1 MTSSKCVCLCVRA
14 VVWKQIHKEDER
26 EEMHKRQF
34 WKDNVESRPV
44 RDISGIPQLHV
55 EEGFSLRETAD
66 AAKSHQTRT
75 MEMNWLNANNKRK
88 KTLKQ
93 EFGILAGTDIVWTDT
108 SKQSQGWEK
117 KGKEA
122 ILHWNGLLSVPLYI
136 ILAFPVHSGCRIF
149 KED

>member
-1 MTSSKCVCLCVRA
+1 MTSSKCVCLCVCA

-66 AAKSHQTRT
+66 AAKSHQDHGDELAQCQQQEEEDIKARIRDIGRHGYC
-75 MEMNWLNANNKRK
+75 LN
-88 KTLKQ
+88 
-93 EFGILAGTDIVWTDT
+93 
-108 SKQSQGWEK
+108 
-117 KGKEA
+117 
-122 ILHWNGLLSVPLYI
+122 
-136 ILAFPVHSGCRIF
+136 
-149 KED
+149 

>member
-1 MTSSKCVCLCVRA
+1 MTSSKCVCLCVCA

-93 EFGILAGTDIVWTDT
+93 EFGILAGTDIV
-108 SKQSQGWEK
+108 
-117 KGKEA
+117 
-122 ILHWNGLLSVPLYI
+122 
-136 ILAFPVHSGCRIF
+136 
-149 KED
+149 